1 MFNFMKKQPVVCEDR
16 DEKDRRKQEKKV
28 RRDNTSVAAAG
39 NMSCEELLR
48 LDEVRKSLRVR
59 SRRKAKE
66 RLPSGITADYSASFF
81 AHLDVVRELDRGNE
95 EIIAVANTTTY
106 ISDREQNVPSNI
118 LLPDSFESPVC
129 PVTVKQVI
137 ASNPKHSH
145 VATSPSSSVGSFT
158 DTSNSSF
165 ATPTFSISP
174 VGGWHRWP
182 QAFEEL
188 TLPLPPID
196 FVKLPPVRELVLKR
210 QKSPRNDFGFSLRKA
225 MILDTIQSLTSPKF
239 QSIIFAEPSISIK
252 VSTGLLPG
260 DRLLKV
266 NGFPVE
272 EMSREAIIDMIRN
285 CGDSVTVQVQPVAE
299 LVELS
304 RRCIMDSDYDKEA
317 NEMMEFNTLK
327 RSANNRLRTAML
339 NPEHILKNADN
350 VNTGNK
356 AWIIH
361 QKGFTAAWKISTE
374 SDRTVVQ
381 LDCNGET
388 LTFDDGDIES
398 ANPESLNLVEDICQL
413 IHLNESSVLHV
424 LRQRFANNLIHTNAG
439 PVLLILKP
447 IASLSLYSEKIASMF
462 CGCKS
467 EDLPPHIFSQAQT
480 AYREML
486 ETRRDQ
492 SLIFMGRSGSGK
504 TTSLK
509 HALYY
514 LSLAAGSN
522 KKVLTVEKVSALS
535 VILEAFGNAQSY
547 SNKNATKCTQII
559 NLDFDHCGQIASAS
573 VQILLLERIKIIRQI
588 ESEQQTF
595 HVFTRLLLGSEN
607 HLRKELYLEND
618 YFENNIFIK
627 LPNKLED
634 KQKASSD
641 FAKLQHAFNVL
652 NIDPSTVKAIWNVLA
667 AIFHLG
673 NAGYTITGTETK
685 RVQFADPSHA
695 RNAVTLLGT
704 TMEELA
710 DSLFSNV
717 ITTKSQQQEVQ
728 DLLEPALNNL
738 EALVV
743 GLYSETVSA
752 IVALVNKAFMTSN
765 ATIAS
770 ILLVDTPGFQ
780 NCMNYG
786 VQTGASLSD
795 LKNNYLQERLQ
806 SLFHYVSLDLP
817 RNRYAQELVEIESD
831 PLHETCSTPLIN
843 LLDKTPQTH
852 FVCTSQNSREPDKR
866 GLFWLLDEEVM
877 YPNASDDTFLERL
890 FSLHFD
896 RESHMLLKK
905 GIKKRHFI
913 LQHLQGTNPVTYD
926 SSGWLKESHKNS
938 SAINASSLL
947 QASSKTEIS
956 SLATICYR
964 RSGGTVRFSSVI
976 CTEDNQS
983 LRRIS
988 SIRRSFA
995 SKGIKRNSLIMQVKF
1010 TVDSIIDTLRRT
1022 KTHFTHCFI
1031 FHNQSG
1037 ISEYTNSNTNVI
1049 RNEDISLLRSQLRG
1063 SQVLQSSRLYRSGF
1077 PISVPLSE
1085 FTRRF
1090 GLLGDMNDE
1099 LTVQNILNINE
1110 IDSSVYRIGTSQVM
1124 FRPNVLSRLEAK
1136 RDELLSGRIT
1146 QLQAFCRGYQARRR
1160 LTRRR
1165 FQELAVQCIQRNV
1178 RAFLEVKEWPWWRLL
1193 VKVTPLLNVHRTEEQ
1208 LEVANN
1214 ELQLLKKRVEKMEN
1228 ERSKLKADN
1237 ERLELKLC
1245 EVASELTEEHSSSN
1259 LMSERLEAETKK
1271 RLRLEKDVKEQ
1282 QIKYK
1287 SLQESTEKM
1296 EMELLCAQ
1304 SDLNGDL
1311 NDELEN
1317 DEVGVN
1323 LYRIKYERAMREL
1336 EFIKKRAL
1344 AQHEHDLEQLI
1355 GLKKQLEKKLSDAYE
1370 DVEEQRQA
1378 VGEWKRKAQKM
1389 TNEMNDLRMLLDEQ
1403 CSRNNSL
1410 EKRHRKFDSEFQALQ
1425 DIVRQERQA
1434 RERLSREKDFLFAEK
1449 STLEQNLSML
1459 EQVKLRLEMSLE
1471 TIRKESRKEAQQRE
1485 DEIEEIRSNCYKKI
1499 KSLECQVEQEHEER
1513 TLILKEKHELERRL
1527 RAIEENER
1535 AEQAAEETIIQKLK
1549 RDIRKNKALLRDAQ
1563 CQLESTKNESILKT
1577 QLRQLRHQLEDAE
1590 FTRCAAVKAR
1600 KLAENELQDVQQVLE
1615 ETQRARVDAEEKATM
1630 TLRERNELQAQ
1641 IDENEEEMAELIK
1654 KYSATVKQLSS
1665 DQNIIADYDI
1675 RVSELESE
1683 NKSLKENILDLT
1695 SRLASVESGGEPCSN
1710 IQGKRLEL
1718 RNKEL
1723 ESRLEF
1729 EQATRVR
1736 IEMQLSRHKESLE
1749 KAQNELSQIRSK
1761 EINAQE
1767 ALKKSHKSIRDLRE
1781 EIGTLANK
1789 EQESH
1794 SKQKSI
1800 EKQFESLE
1808 AECNS
1813 TRADLRLALQRIADL
1828 QQAMDDDCSYCSE
1841 SETDESINSEIDYS
1855 NHSTTYISHHPKK
1868 PENYIDTDG
1877 NKDEGK

>member
-1237 ERLELKLC
+1237 ERLELKL
-1245 EVASELTEEHSSSN
+1245 
-1259 LMSERLEAETKK
+1259 
-1271 RLRLEKDVKEQ
+1271 
-1282 QIKYK
+1282 
-1287 SLQESTEKM
+1287 
-1296 EMELLCAQ
+1296 
-1304 SDLNGDL
+1304 
-1311 NDELEN
+1311 
-1317 DEVGVN
+1317 
-1323 LYRIKYERAMREL
+1323 
-1336 EFIKKRAL
+1336 
-1344 AQHEHDLEQLI
+1344 
-1355 GLKKQLEKKLSDAYE
+1355 SDAYE

-1449 STLEQNLSML
+1449 STLEQNLSDVRLELELKDEKYSMLQQELAEMTFDGVTEEEIAHLKRQKMELQRRCKEQEEDIDEMAAQVQML